1 MSKRQEP
8 FWKAKSAS
16 RPPQQPPALNT
27 MPYLPPS
34 KAPIKILCCVFT
46 GEERNGWVQPRLTS
60 VLLRLAYDP
69 RIQLSYA
76 PIHAVHPVCAARNL
90 AVNEFFLKSDCD
102 LLLIFDNDVC
112 PPENIADAICSM
124 PDEASI
130 AVFPYWVWL
139 PDRRHTMPCFGFW
152 EDGVMIIPDPT
163 TLKPGWQKMGAGGTG
178 AMVVKKRVFT
188 EGKLTAPF
196 FKIISTADKGQ
207 IVSEDIYFTG
217 RAAEAGYPTWLN
229 TDYICSHFHTVDLAE
244 INLGT
249 VLLLKRFT
257 DTITKRYGDKGV
269 HLKTLIQEL
278 QPELAAAA
286 AKLRD
291 DVDHAA
297 QAAEFDAKTVE
308 HNRTISLKAIQDAKE
323 DDAAKANFDAGN

>member
-1 MSKRQEP
+1 M
-8 FWKAKSAS
+8 
-16 RPPQQPPALNT
+16 
-27 MPYLPPS
+27 
-34 KAPIKILCCVFT
+34 FT
-46 GEERNGWVQPRLTS
+46 GEERHGWLQPRLSS
-60 VLLRLAYDP
+60 VILRLAYDP

-102 LLLIFDNDVC
+102 RLLIFDNDVC

-152 EDGVMIIPDPT
+152 ESGVMIIPDPT
-163 TLKPGWQKMGAGGTG
+163 TLKPGWQKLGAGGTG
-178 AMVVKKRVFT
+178 AMIIKKRVFT
-188 EGKLTAPF
+188 DGKLTKPW
-196 FKIISTADKGQ
+196 FKIISTEDKGQ
-207 IVSEDIYFTG
+207 IVSEDVYFTG
-217 RAAEAGYPTWLN
+217 RAAEAGHPTWLN

-286 AKLRD
+286 SKLRD
-291 DVDHAA
+291 DVDHAKE
-297 QAAEFDAKTVE
+297 AAEFDAKTVE
-308 HNRTISLKAIQDAKE
+308 HNRAISLKAIQDAKDE
-323 DDAAKANFDAGN
+323 DARKAKTDSSN

>member
-1 MSKRQEP
+1 MSRHQEP
-8 FWKAKSAS
+8 FWKSKQAS
-16 RPPQQPPALNT
+16 RPPRPKPQLGPPQ
-27 MPYLPPS
+27 LPPG
-34 KAPIKILCCVFT
+34 KAPIKVLCCVFT
-46 GEERNGWVQPRLTS
+46 GEERHGWVQPRLSS

-102 LLLIFDNDVC
+102 RLIIFDNDVC
-112 PPENIADAICSM
+112 PPDNIADAIVNM

-139 PDRRHTMPCFGFW
+139 PDRKHTMPCFGFW
-152 EDGVMIIPDPT
+152 ENGVMIIPDPT
-163 TLKPGWQKMGAGGTG
+163 TLKKGWQKMGAGGTG
-178 AMVVKKRVFT
+178 AMIVKKKVFT

-229 TDYICSHFHTVDLAE
+229 TDFICSHYHTVDLAE

-257 DTITKRYGDKGV
+257 DTITKRYGDNGIK
-269 HLKTLIQEL
+269 LKSLIQEL

-286 AKLRD
+286 ATLKD
-291 DVDHAA
+291 EVDHAKA
-297 QAAEFDAKTVE
+297 AAETDAKNVE
-308 HNRTISLKAIQDAKE
+308 FNRAISLKAIQDAK
-323 DDAAKANFDAGN
+323 DDDTAKANFDAGN